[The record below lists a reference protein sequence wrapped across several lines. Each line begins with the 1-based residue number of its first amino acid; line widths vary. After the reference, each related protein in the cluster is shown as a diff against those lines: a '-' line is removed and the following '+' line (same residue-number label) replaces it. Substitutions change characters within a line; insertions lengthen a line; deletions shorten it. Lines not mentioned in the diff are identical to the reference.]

1 VNLTGTWGRIASK
14 SGQALLTL
22 FTVVVLVFLL
32 VRLIPG
38 DPVTTI
44 LGSETNATAEA
55 ALRLELGL
63 DRTIPEQFGD
73 YFVGLLQGDLGHS
86 AVQRADTVAKII
98 LDSLPNTLAIIGTG
112 MLISIV
118 VGISLGLAAAMSRH
132 RWVDLA
138 VRTWAMLLYATPTFL
153 VALLLILVLS
163 IQLGWFP
170 AGGWAGSYPD
180 NFWFLVLPGVALSSH
195 LSPIIART
203 VRQAA
208 INVSGQLFMEAA
220 LSRGL
225 SRTALN
231 LRHILPNSILPVIT
245 LLGISFGGLL
255 TGAIIVEAV
264 FGLPGLGSEMTKAV
278 ARRDYPVIQ
287 GIALVSACA
296 VILGNLVA
304 EIAYTFVD
312 PRARRA

>member
-1 VNLTGTWGRIASK
+1 MSLTGTWGRIASK
-14 SGQALLTL
+14 TGQALLTL

-63 DRTIPEQFGD
+63 DKTILEQFGD
-73 YFVGLLQGDLGHS
+73 YVVGLLQGDLGHS

-98 LDSLPNTLAIIGTG
+98 LDSLPNTLAIIATG
-112 MLISIV
+112 MSISIV
-118 VGISLGLAAAMSRH
+118 VGIGLGLAAAISRH
-132 RWVDLA
+132 RWIDLT
-138 VRTWAMLLYATPTFL
+138 VRIWAMLLYATPTFL
-153 VALLLILVLS
+153 IALILILVLS

-180 NFWFLVLPGVALSSH
+180 NFWFLVLPGLALSGH

-225 SRTALN
+225 SASALN
-231 LRHILPNSILPVIT
+231 LRHILPNSVLPVIT

-296 VILGNLVA
+296 VIVGNLVA